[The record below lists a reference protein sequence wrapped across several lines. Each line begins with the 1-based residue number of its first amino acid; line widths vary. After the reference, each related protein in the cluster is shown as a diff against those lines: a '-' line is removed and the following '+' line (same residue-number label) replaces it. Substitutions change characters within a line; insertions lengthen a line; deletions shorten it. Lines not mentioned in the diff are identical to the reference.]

1 MSKHLYAIVDGEV
14 HPFNCYKK
22 YTEIDALVAYANT
35 EEHAMELATMYEHG
49 EIEPAAGVRN
59 GWNPSGITG
68 KWGIRHNG
76 SPTHSTHYPCG
87 DKLYKSNRTTS
98 ESDINGI
105 TKDNACKSANPLIRK
120 AGLLTMS

>member
-59 GWNPSGITG
+59 VV
-68 KWGIRHNG
+68 
-76 SPTHSTHYPCG
+76 
-87 DKLYKSNRTTS
+87 
-98 ESDINGI
+98 E
-105 TKDNACKSANPLIRK
+105 LIRYYRKVGNK
-120 AGLLTMS
+120 A

>member
-49 EIEPAAGVRN
+49 EIEPAAFGCNKCGGTHQVLQE
-59 GWNPSGITG
+59 SG
-68 KWGIRHNG
+68 
-76 SPTHSTHYPCG
+76 
-87 DKLYKSNRTTS
+87 
-98 ESDINGI
+98 E
-105 TKDNACKSANPLIRK
+105 
-120 AGLLTMS
+120 

>member
-49 EIEPAAGVRN
+49 EIEPAAFRCNKCGGTHQVLQE
-59 GWNPSGITG
+59 SG
-68 KWGIRHNG
+68 
-76 SPTHSTHYPCG
+76 
-87 DKLYKSNRTTS
+87 
-98 ESDINGI
+98 E
-105 TKDNACKSANPLIRK
+105 
-120 AGLLTMS
+120 